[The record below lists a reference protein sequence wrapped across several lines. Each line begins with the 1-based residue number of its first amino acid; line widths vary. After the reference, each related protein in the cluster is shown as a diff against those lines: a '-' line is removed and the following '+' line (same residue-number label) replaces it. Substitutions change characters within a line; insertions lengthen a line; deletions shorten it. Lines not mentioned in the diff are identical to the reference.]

1 MKNIFVNIMMLC
13 SKHRLLELRSYK
25 FEMHY
30 TEGQQHLT
38 IYICEDREEH
48 SAKLSEICNAL
59 SGAYSLSV
67 EIFASAE
74 NLMEKLEYLQSVN
87 KEFPNLIL
95 MDIELPK
102 MDGITLGKQIKQ
114 MNPDV
119 FLVFVTAYIE
129 YAVKGYEA
137 NAFRYLLKPISL
149 EVMRNLLADI
159 QAEYK
164 KKKKIIVKTKDG
176 EMVVSLQ
183 DLLYISAEDKYTVLY
198 TKTQHFIS
206 DYSLKKYEEQL
217 SGQGFFRIHRKY
229 LVNMYHHK
237 GICGGKVVLSGDGTL
252 PISKKR
258 MAEYQKQLFYYL
270 GEDII

>member
-1 MKNIFVNIMMLC
+1 MQ
-13 SKHRLLELRSYK
+13 
-25 FEMHY
+25 Y
-30 TEGQQHLT
+30 TEAQQHLT
-38 IYICEDREEH
+38 IFICEDIEEH
-48 SAKLSEICNAL
+48 SARLSEICNVL
-59 SGAYSLSV
+59 SKDYPLSV

-74 NLMEKLEYLQSVN
+74 SLMKCLERLQEK
-87 KEFPNLIL
+87 KEQFPNLIL
-95 MDIELPK
+95 MDIELPE

-114 MNPDV
+114 MSPEV

-137 NAFRYLLKPISL
+137 NAFRYLLKPLSL
-149 EVMRNLLADI
+149 DVMRTLIADV
-159 QAEYK
+159 QAEYQK
-164 KKKKIIVKTKDG
+164 KKRLIVKTKNG
-176 EMVVSLQ
+176 EMMVSLQ

-206 DYSLKKYEEQL
+206 DYSLKHYEKQL
-217 SGQGFFRIHRKY
+217 QGMGFFRIHRKY

-237 GICGGKVVLSGDGTL
+237 GIQTGKVVLTQNCEL

>member
-1 MKNIFVNIMMLC
+1 MNYLV
-13 SKHRLLELRSYK
+13 
-25 FEMHY
+25 
-30 TEGQQHLT
+30 GQHLT
-38 IYICEDREEH
+38 IYICEDTEEH
-48 SAKLSEICNAL
+48 SARICDICDILAQD
-59 SGAYSLSV
+59 YSLSL
-67 EIFASAE
+67 EIFENAE
-74 NLMEKLEYLQSVN
+74 TLLKRLYELEEN
-87 KEFPNLIL
+87 KITFPNLIL

-114 MNPDV
+114 MNSEV
-119 FLVFVTAYIE
+119 FLVFVTAYVE
-129 YAVKGYEA
+129 YAMKGYEA
-137 NAFRYLLKPISL
+137 NAFRYLLKPLSID
-149 EVMRNLLADI
+149 VMRTLITDI
-159 QAEYK
+159 QAEYQK
-164 KKKKIIVKTKDG
+164 KKQLVVKTKNG
-176 EMVVSLQ
+176 EMMVSLK

-217 SGQGFFRIHRKY
+217 NGKGFFRIHRKY

-237 GICGGKVVLSGDGTL
+237 GIQTRKVVLSQDFKL

>member
-1 MKNIFVNIMMLC
+1 M
-13 SKHRLLELRSYK
+13 R
-25 FEMHY
+25 Y

-38 IYICEDREEH
+38 IYVCEDIEEH
-48 SAKLSEICNAL
+48 SANLAGICNTL
-59 SGAYSLSV
+59 SKDYSLSV
-67 EIFASAE
+67 EIFSSAE
-74 NLMEKLEYLQSVN
+74 SLMNCLERLQAKN
-87 KEFPNLIL
+87 EQFPNLIL
-95 MDIELPK
+95 MDIELPEV
-102 MDGITLGKQIKQ
+102 DGITLGKQIKQ
-114 MNPDV
+114 MNPEV

-137 NAFRYLLKPISL
+137 NAFRYLLKPLSL
-149 EVMRNLLADI
+149 DVMRTLITDV
-159 QAEYK
+159 QAEYQK
-164 KKKKIIVKTKDG
+164 KKKLIVKTKNG
-176 EMVVSLQ
+176 EMMVSLQ

-206 DYSLKKYEEQL
+206 DYSLKRYEEQL
-217 SGQGFFRIHRKY
+217 QGMGFFRIHRKY

-237 GICGGKVVLSGDGTL
+237 GIQAGKVVLSQDCKL